1 VTVTRVFIFS
11 ALLAC
16 FASPLLAGAQSLAI
30 DGPGQQKTI
39 TVRALQAMP
48 HIPLTVTDNH
58 IHKKETYQGVPLILL
73 MQQVGGPKAADVKG
87 KALSEY
93 VVATGS
99 DGYRVVLSLAEIE
112 PAFHSG
118 TILVAD
124 EVDGKPLDAKS
135 GPFKLVVSEDVQPAR
150 WVHNLVRLDLKTAP

>member
-1 VTVTRVFIFS
+1 MKITRLSIFP

-16 FASPLLAGAQSLAI
+16 FACPLIAPAQSLAVA
-30 DGPGQQKTI
+30 GPGQQKNI
-39 TVRALQAMP
+39 TAQALRAMP
-48 HIPLTVTDNH
+48 HIPLTVTNNH
-58 IHKKETYQGVPLILL
+58 IHAKETYQGVPLILL
-73 MQQVGGPKAADVKG
+73 MQQVGAAKAADVKG

-99 DGYRVVLSLAEIE
+99 DGYKVVLSLAEIE

-124 EVDGKPLDAKS
+124 EVDGKPLDTKS

-150 WVHNLVRLDLKTAP
+150 WVHNLVRLELKSAP